1 MRTQKLATLSK
12 LKRQATN
19 LKDTTA
25 TIVNNILNQCS
36 INPELLDHH
45 CSSPQQQEPN
55 PANKADLITPSL
67 DFPITWTCV
76 KSKLTEYF
84 NQKWFDEWSTTDST
98 KITQIFFPT
107 VSSAAILKC
116 THVPH
121 QLIQILSGHCRITHF
136 CIILM

>member
-1 MRTQKLATLSK
+1 MMQMTIIRSFTTIPTKAALIILNSIPIEMRTQKLATLSK

-55 PANKADLITPSL
+55 PAN
-67 DFPITWTCV
+67 
-76 KSKLTEYF
+76 
-84 NQKWFDEWSTTDST
+84 
-98 KITQIFFPT
+98 
-107 VSSAAILKC
+107 
-116 THVPH
+116 
-121 QLIQILSGHCRITHF
+121 
-136 CIILM
+136 